1 MVQKNNYVTSC
12 FEKHTRKD
20 GSEYIIEREPRM
32 YSRSS
37 RCRGETKPRYKN
49 IDRTSIRRLS
59 IEEAESFVDTDMLE
73 TARRYK
79 LKELIYS

>member
-1 MVQKNNYVTSC
+1 
-12 FEKHTRKD
+12 
-20 GSEYIIEREPRM
+20 M

-37 RCRGETKPRYKN
+37 RCHGETKPRYKN
-49 IDRTSIRRLS
+49 IERKSIRRLS

>member
-1 MVQKNNYVTSC
+1 MVHKNNYLTSC
-12 FEKHTRKD
+12 VETHIRKD

-32 YSRSS
+32 YARVSK
-37 RCRGETKPRYKN
+37 CRGETKPRYKDIN
-49 IDRTSIRRLS
+49 RKSIRRLS
-59 IEEAESFVDTDMLE
+59 IEEAESFVDTDILE

>member
-1 MVQKNNYVTSC
+1 
-12 FEKHTRKD
+12 
-20 GSEYIIEREPRM
+20 M

-49 IDRTSIRRLS
+49 IDRKSIRRLS